1 MLKLFAYILRNWNKV
16 STYYACDG
24 NNNDIYKYLFFIHA
38 FLVATDKIH
47 TNKKKDELIGKM
59 IKTMLVQGQ
68 NITHMTEEM
77 RKAVHQLPKKAW
89 QEVSTV

>member
-1 MLKLFAYILRNWNKV
+1 
-16 STYYACDG
+16 
-24 NNNDIYKYLFFIHA
+24 
-38 FLVATDKIH
+38 VATDKIH

-77 RKAVHQLPKKAW
+77 RKAVHQLPKKA
-89 QEVSTV
+89 